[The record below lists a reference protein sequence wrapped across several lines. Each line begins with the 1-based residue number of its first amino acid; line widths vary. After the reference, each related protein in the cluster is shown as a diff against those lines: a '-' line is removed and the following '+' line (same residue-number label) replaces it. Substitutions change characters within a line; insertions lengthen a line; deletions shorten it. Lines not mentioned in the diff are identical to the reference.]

1 MKKLFLLAIL
11 STPILFAGCNSG
23 GAKTPVNTTKFNAE
37 DHHPFVLL
45 DKQVQRSVTSP
56 GISQRVLPDGRLEVI
71 ANVRNREIRR
81 IQVQI
86 NCVFKDENG
95 FSTGDETPFRTLI
108 LDENAQESVQFV
120 SMNDRA
126 RKYTIRVRQ
135 AR

>member
-1 MKKLFLLAIL
+1 MKKIIL
-11 STPILFAGCNSG
+11 SLVLAAPLLITGCSSG
-23 GAKTPVNTTKFNAE
+23 GAKAPVNTTKYNTE

-45 DKQVQRSVTSP
+45 DKRVQRSITSP
-56 GISQRVLPDGRLEVI
+56 GISQRVRPDGRLEVI
-71 ANVRNREIRR
+71 ANVRNRENRR

-108 LDENAQESVQFV
+108 LDENAQESVQFI
-120 SMNDRA
+120 SMNDLA

-135 AR
+135 AK